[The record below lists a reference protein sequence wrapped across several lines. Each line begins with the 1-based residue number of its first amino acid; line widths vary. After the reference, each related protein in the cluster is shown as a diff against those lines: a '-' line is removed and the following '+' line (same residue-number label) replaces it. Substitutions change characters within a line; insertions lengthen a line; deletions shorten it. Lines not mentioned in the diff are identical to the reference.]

1 MAERLQGHVALI
13 TGATGGIGAATAR
26 LFAREGARLILADR
40 DQDELNRLAGEIDPS
55 GDTAVG
61 VRLDVTSAPGWD
73 RAVDVAHERFGQ
85 LDVLVNAA
93 GIVAW
98 AGVEDTDEETWNR
111 VVAVNQTGT
120 WLGMKAA
127 MPMLKAS
134 GRGSVVNV
142 SSVLGIVGGGGAAA
156 YHATK
161 GAVRLLSKTA
171 AVEYATQGV
180 RVNSLHPGVI
190 VTPMIQAILDLEGDQ
205 QADIQR
211 TPMKRA
217 GQPEEV
223 AAAMLYLASPESS
236 FVTGSELVV
245 DGGLTAH

>member
-1 MAERLQGHVALI
+1 MAERLQDHVALI

-26 LFAREGARLILADR
+26 LFAQEGARLILADR
-40 DQDELNRLAGEIDPS
+40 DQDALRRLVGELAPT

-61 VRLDVTSAPGWD
+61 VQLDVTSAPNWED
-73 RAVDVAHERFGQ
+73 AVRVARERFGR
-85 LDVLVNAA
+85 LDVLVNVA

-98 AGVEDTDEETWNR
+98 AGVEDTDEETWDR
-111 VVAVNQTGT
+111 VIAVNQTGT

-134 GRGSVVNV
+134 GRGSVINV
-142 SSVLGIVGGGGAAA
+142 SSVLGIIGGGGAAA

-190 VTPMIQAILDLEGDQ
+190 QTPMIQEILDREGDQ

-217 GQPEEV
+217 GRPEEV
-223 AAAMLYLASPESS
+223 AWAMLYLASGESS